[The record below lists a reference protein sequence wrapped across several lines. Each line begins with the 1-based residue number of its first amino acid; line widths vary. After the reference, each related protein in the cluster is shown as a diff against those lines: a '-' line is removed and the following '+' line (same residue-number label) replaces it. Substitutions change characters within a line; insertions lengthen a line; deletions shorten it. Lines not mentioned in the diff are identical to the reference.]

1 MGLNFRKTIKLGK
14 HLKANVSK
22 KGVSFSANL
31 GRLTVNSNGRKTIK
45 LGKGLSYTFKKRN
58 NKGER

>member
-1 MGLNFRKTIKLGK
+1 MCLNFRKTIKLGK

-31 GRLTVNSNGRKTIK
+31 GRLTVNSNGRKTIR
-45 LGKGLSYTFKKRN
+45 LGKGFNYTFGKNKR
-58 NKGER
+58 R

>member
-31 GRLTVNSNGRKTIK
+31 GRLTINSNGRKTIR
-45 LGKGLSYTFKKRN
+45 LGKGFNYTFGQNKR
-58 NKGER
+58 R

>member
-14 HLKANVSK
+14 HLKANISK

-45 LGKGLSYTFKKRN
+45 LGKGLSYTFKK
-58 NKGER
+58 KK